1 MRRFKTVAAVVISAT
16 LASFSVTTAWAQEE
30 PPVGTQETS
39 TEAPTTETTVV
50 VTTEPLPEETTTSEA
65 TPEQTTTSEATVS
78 SESPAVVAVDD
89 SVETSSTAN
98 PNQID
103 QDQTVVIT
111 ATVVAGANSGS
122 NSIVDNQPDQGG
134 SQQPAEVDTGDATAV
149 GSDDENVITQAA
161 DIVLAEGARANV
173 VQVALILNIG
183 VALANSGGN
192 IVSSTPGGSGT
203 SGQIGTGDA
212 SATGLDIGQYIT
224 QAARENGDENTDAQA
239 SQIAISL
246 WMGVAGANSG
256 TNVISGTG
264 VAGSGGSVG
273 SGNASATGNESL
285 TEIEQYADILG
296 VDQSTINVTQ
306 QATVLNVGF
315 ALSNTGLNDVSGVA
329 SGLLTASE
337 SDDDAVAQ
345 ELFAML
351 LPALLQ
357 SYGYGPAQ
365 GSINTG
371 DATAVGNDSETF
383 IRQVA
388 MAASSGDGQ
397 VDIVQNVLVA
407 NMGAAAANTGG
418 NTLGN
423 VRTLDAETANAV
435 VTMAAFMSELL
446 AQVHHSANDTAF
458 EARSVGIEIPFQG
471 LILRLDGAFEGLDT
485 EVEQNG
491 TRANVRQVSIVVSL
505 GISLRPT
512 PAATSRRRR
521 PIRATASM
529 VSKRVTPLPC
539 SPSTPR
545 ATSSGPAMP
554 EPATTTSSLSR
565 ASASTPTTWIAW
577 RRLRRRH
584 RQPRQ
589 HLPSPRRRRPIP
601 ESRKRAAPRQPARRH
616 RPRPTRPLLPPLGPA
631 GSATFRAG
639 RCQRR
644 AWIPRRRWRSGRSP
658 CSSVV

>member
-1 MRRFKTVAAVVISAT
+1 M
-16 LASFSVTTAWAQEE
+16 
-30 PPVGTQETS
+30 ETS
-39 TEAPTTETTVV
+39 T
-50 VTTEPLPEETTTSEA
+50 S
-65 TPEQTTTSEATVS
+65 
-78 SESPAVVAVDD
+78 
-89 SVETSSTAN
+89 N
-98 PNQID
+98 PNQVD

-111 ATVVAGANSGS
+111 ATVVADANTGS
-122 NSIVDNQPDQGG
+122 NTIVDNQPDQGG
-134 SQQPAEVDTGDATAV
+134 SQQPAEVDSGDATAV

-161 DIVLAEGARANV
+161 DIVLTEGARANV

-183 VALANSGGN
+183 VALANSGAN
-192 IVSSTPGGSGT
+192 IVGSTPGGSGT

-212 SATGLDIGQYIT
+212 SATGLDISQYIT
-224 QAARENGDENTDAQA
+224 QAARENGDENTDAHA

-256 TNVISGTG
+256 TNVITGTG

-315 ALSNTGLNDVSGVA
+315 ALANSGLNDVSGVA
-329 SGLLTASE
+329 SGLLTASDA
-337 SDDDAVAQ
+337 DDDAIAQ

-371 DATAVGNDSETF
+371 NATAVGNDSETF
-383 IRQVA
+383 VRQVA

-397 VDIVQNVLVA
+397 VDIVQDVLVA
-407 NMGAAAANTGG
+407 NMGAAGANTGG

-423 VRTLDAETANAV
+423 VRTLDPETANAV

-458 EARSVGIEIPFQG
+458 EARSLGIEIPFQG

-485 EVEQNG
+485 EVEQGG
-491 TRANVRQVSIVVSL
+491 TRANIRQVSIVVSL
-505 GISLRPT
+505 GIANANTGGNITSSETNQGNSVNGLQAGDALAVLALDENGNIIGSGDAAAGNNDIVVVMLPAHQCRRRGLLGATHDDNATNDAIRRRLTRGRTPST
-512 PAATSRRRR
+512 PAAVRAFPVR
-521 PIRATASM
+521 PIR
-529 VSKRVTPLPC
+529 
-539 SPSTPR
+539 
-545 ATSSGPAMP
+545 
-554 EPATTTSSLSR
+554 
-565 ASASTPTTWIAW
+565 
-577 RRLRRRH
+577 
-584 RQPRQ
+584 
-589 HLPSPRRRRPIP
+589 
-601 ESRKRAAPRQPARRH
+601 
-616 RPRPTRPLLPPLGPA
+616 
-631 GSATFRAG
+631 
-639 RCQRR
+639 QRR
-644 AWIPRRRWRSGRSP
+644 
-658 CSSVV
+658 